1 MSSHIRRH
9 LESQSQTLFS
19 CPGNGR
25 EDLESNYSLNGQRCH
40 QKLKM
45 ADETRVQFFSNLRKC
60 MK

>member
-9 LESQSQTLFS
+9 LESQSQTLSS

-45 ADETRVQFFSNLRKC
+45 ADETRV
-60 MK
+60 

>member
-25 EDLESNYSLNGQRCH
+25 EDLESNYNLNGQRFH

-45 ADETRVQFFSNLRKC
+45 ADETRV
-60 MK
+60 